1 MPRAFGAR
9 NDIRVKNKFYRPILY
24 HLLITA
30 RAFFSLLPYVWTF
43 VFGGFVGRAVFYI
56 LPKERK
62 KTLAHLRF
70 AFGHEKPEKEIR
82 QIGAKMFEH
91 YGRTVAELAMINKI
105 ISRFDEIVT
114 ASGYE
119 HFDKGLK
126 AGKGVVVTI
135 AHFGNWEIMGGY
147 TAMKGYPCTVIARKI
162 YYEKYDRLL
171 VDLRNKMKVETIYRD
186 ASVKSM
192 LSVLKKNRM
201 LGFVVDQD
209 VASVDGV
216 FANFFGHPA
225 FTPTAPV
232 RFALAAAAPIIP
244 VFIVREGM
252 RHHMIV
258 EPAIEL
264 TETGNKEEDVRTN
277 TQKWVDVQEKYIRRY
292 PHLWVWNHKRW
303 KTLPA

>member
-1 MPRAFGAR
+1 M
-9 NDIRVKNKFYRPILY
+9 KHKFYRPILY
-24 HLLITA
+24 YLLISA
-30 RAFFSLLPYVWTF
+30 GALFNLLPYRV
-43 VFGGFVGRAVFYI
+43 GFIVSGFLGRTAFHI
-56 LPKERK
+56 LPKEKK
-62 KTLAHLRF
+62 KTLSHLRL
-70 AFGHEKPEKEIR
+70 AFGNEKSEKEIR
-82 QIGAKMFEH
+82 EIGAKVFEH
-91 YGRTVAELAMINKI
+91 YGRTMSELAQVDKI
-105 ISRFDEIVT
+105 IPHFDDIVR

-192 LSVLKKNRM
+192 LGVLKKNRM

-216 FANFFGHPA
+216 FVNFFNHPA

-232 RFALAAAAPIIP
+232 RFALASGAPIIP
-244 VFIVREGM
+244 VFIVREGI

-264 TETGNKEEDVRTN
+264 TETGNKEEDVRIN

-303 KTLPA
+303 KSLPKN